1 MTFKTQFLIG
11 LVVLS
16 IVDAVIPVPIV
27 GLVLFFVF
35 LQKPPWFQKLVTE
48 LYEA

>member
-1 MTFKTQFLIG
+1 MTLKTRLLIG

-27 GLVLFFVF
+27 GLILFFVL
-35 LQKPPWFQKLVTE
+35 LQKPSWFQKLVTE